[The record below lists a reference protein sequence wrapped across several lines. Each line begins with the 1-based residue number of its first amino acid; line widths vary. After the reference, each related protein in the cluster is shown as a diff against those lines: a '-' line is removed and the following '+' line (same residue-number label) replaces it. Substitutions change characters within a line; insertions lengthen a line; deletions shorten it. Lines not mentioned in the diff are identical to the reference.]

1 MRFTLLAFA
10 SILSF
15 SAFTSPLL
23 ADNIHYPSVGQLAPA
38 ASLTA
43 AHTGQ
48 VTGYFVSASAADN
61 DSVELWDMSRNTFSG
76 FLLPNHSSTPDVA
89 VNFGSV
95 NGGDRLAVILFN
107 STTGKHFDSINTD
120 ATPTSFSVDGR
131 NHAYVTP
138 YTGGISGIPAGIY
151 IGMEDL
157 GVTSLKPLT
166 GTDLDYN
173 DDTFVFTNVAIA
185 PTPEPGTFLLLGTGL
200 LGAAGSLRRKFAR

>member
-1 MRFTLLAFA
+1 MRLTLLAFA
-10 SILSF
+10 SILSL
-15 SAFTSPLL
+15 SAFSSPLL
-23 ADNIHYPSVGQLAPA
+23 ADNIPYPSIGKLAPTV
-38 ASLTA
+38 SLTA
-43 AHTGQ
+43 AHTGT

-61 DSVELWDMSRNTFSG
+61 DSVELWDMTRNTFSG
-76 FLLPNHSSTPDVA
+76 FLLPNHSSTPGVA
-89 VNFGSV
+89 VSFGSV
-95 NGGDRLAVILFN
+95 NAGDSLAVILFN
-107 STTGKHFDSINTD
+107 SSTGKYVDSINTD
-120 ATPTSFSVDGR
+120 GTPTTYSVDGR
-131 NHAYVTP
+131 NHAYVTS
-138 YTGGISGIPAGIY
+138 YTGGISGIPAGTY